1 MPTSNL
7 LKLKD
12 FKSKA
17 RQLCTLGEQ
26 GVSKNRAGSTRG
38 SGFRLIQPFLQE
50 GEELPVNFA
59 SLAMLGEDRIQAQR

>member
-1 MPTSNL
+1 MPTSNF

-38 SGFRLIQPFLQE
+38 SGFRLTQPFLQE
-50 GEELPVNFA
+50 GEELPVVFA
-59 SLAMLGEDRIQAQR
+59 ALPVLREDRVQAQR